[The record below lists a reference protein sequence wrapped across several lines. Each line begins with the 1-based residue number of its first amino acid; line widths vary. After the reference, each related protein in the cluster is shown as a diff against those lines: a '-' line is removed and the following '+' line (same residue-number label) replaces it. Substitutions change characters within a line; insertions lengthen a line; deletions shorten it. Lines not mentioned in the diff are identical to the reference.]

1 MHIHDTVIRC
11 RQLTSDTLYR
21 WREEANV
28 ATKVGAAL
36 LFALLTA
43 LAAQMRLLLP
53 FTPVPFTGQVLVVLL
68 GAAVLGRYGVLSQG
82 MYLGLGA
89 GLGWFS
95 GMVGTA
101 ALCGM
106 TGGYLMGFLVAS
118 FILGELVE
126 RKRGWSLP
134 EIVSAMSLAL
144 LTIYALGA
152 FQLAVVL
159 GLGVEEAL
167 VLGVLPFLIVDG
179 LKVAM
184 ASATASL
191 FLRPRSI

>member
-11 RQLTSDTLYR
+11 RRLTSDPLYR

-43 LAAQMRLLLP
+43 LAAQMRFLLP

-68 GAAVLGRYGVLSQG
+68 GAAVLGRYGALSQG

-101 ALCGM
+101 ALSGM

-167 VLGVLPFLIVDG
+167 VLGVLPFLLVDG